1 MNKVISSVLSILG
14 FLVGILLL
22 ISSLLTSEKSLKFF
36 LNLNQDSYVDF
47 VLHDSHWHPYKPSI
61 EIDTFSIIR
70 VEQESKFLEIKEL
83 KMEFNLFF
91 PFRGNLIESLY
102 AKGMNLLIYAP
113 SNDDQANLNDL
124 WLYASS
130 IKNIEIDEFF
140 IMDSSN
146 SSNGLKG
153 MFSSITL
160 QSGDSKA
167 RFSAKNTNGGNLDF
181 RMNSIAG
188 STSLKDYKGFLS
200 ASNFS
205 LNQGITSQL
214 CLSCPGGTLDS
225 KVWFTLIDLNLVKFL
240 GDIKFKSDSSID
252 FIKSIN
258 ARIELEDEKNNVFRI
273 SSFINEDPSNNAPE
287 IFTSMATD
295 AATFF
300 IPEIELGEDKFINKF
315 QHLFYIPE
323 DLLLKGYINNLIL
336 SFHDTLQFKAN
347 FEDLSLESNELSISG
362 LEGNIQ
368 YDPDVTRL
376 NINTPYLQVDLGT
389 LFNSPIIFN
398 DLSSELDLKLI
409 DKKISISDSAFQA
422 TYKRTL
428 IKGQI
433 NLFPSP
439 IDNSG
444 DLSFKIASNELD
456 YLDALSLFPNLNYTR
471 LTKTW
476 LQNSISCGALQE
488 VLFIYRGPIDNQYND
503 SSLSFL
509 SQGLLEDSCL
519 NINDVSIRNIDLV
532 AKINN
537 STFLGE
543 VLDGDLYGSEIKGT
557 IRTFKDNN
565 NYKLELKG
573 NSKGPLLTILRL
585 SNLTQIFDASEES
598 GEHSTTFYFTSPL
611 SSSFKLLGGNAGLI
625 LGTKIKDG
633 NFKNP
638 NTGLFFSDLYSSV
651 EYDSFH
657 GVKDGFASIKIND
670 TPVKFDI
677 RKGEE
682 NGSYNTQL
690 VADDIFS
697 VKRILSSFNIKEE
710 IRGSSRFKIKLT
722 LPSFIKQEPFIDPEI
737 EVLSNLAGISIN
749 LPDPFTKSEDSKV
762 DFRLAFKSFLNKPP
776 QLGFKYGDLLRGKFN
791 FLNNTTE
798 GFVIAGKKKQS
809 VSIVDEQIL
818 LVGELQK
825 LDLGSLISLGI
836 FEEEGSGN
844 FYIKDLLVEETNFSN
859 LSLSKTRFKSSRTKQ
874 GIEYKFIND
883 DLSGILLVPENN
895 QRNLSFKFD
904 FIKINQSSSGSK
916 DSFLYLYNGIS
927 DEFDFSAEKIFFNGK
942 NYGNWEFSIFPE
954 NNQLALN
961 GIKGTYGRWSLKN
974 TNQGISSL
982 RIVKN
987 SIGWTTSLKT
997 NIYSGSPEKAMIQ
1010 IGIKPNFELDTLSLD
1025 ADLFWNNLPWL
1036 FDYNSITGEIST
1048 NLEGLTIKNSEDL
1061 EATNNVLRLVNIFN
1075 ITDSFEKV
1083 TNLDFRKLYKRGFS
1097 ADSVKGKFRVTDKS
1111 FQIIEPILL
1120 KSGSSQFNW
1129 TGEISRDKK
1138 GNLDRLNLEVIMTL
1152 PLREYLPAYALVL
1165 GGPITA
1171 GVVYIAGKA
1180 FERNLD
1186 KLSSGKWIIK
1196 GNISEPETE
1205 FDGWFEDSTEE

>member
-1 MNKVISSVLSILG
+1 MVS
-14 FLVGILLL
+14 ILLL

-36 LNLNQDSYVDF
+36 LNLSQDSYVDF
-47 VLHDSHWHPYKPSI
+47 VLNDSHWHPYKPSL
-61 EIDTFSIIR
+61 EIDTLSVKR
-70 VEQESKFLEIKEL
+70 VEQESKFLEIKEV
-83 KMEFNLFF
+83 KIEFNLFF
-91 PFRGNLIESLY
+91 PFRGNLIESLH
-102 AKGMNLLIYAP
+102 AKGMNLVIYP
-113 SNDDQANLNDL
+113 SPDDDQANLNDL
-124 WLYASS
+124 WLYSSS
-130 IKNIEIDEFF
+130 IKNLEIDEFF
-140 IMDSSN
+140 IIESSN
-146 SSNGLKG
+146 SSNALKG
-153 MFSSITL
+153 MFSLITL
-160 QSGDSKA
+160 KSGDSQA
-167 RFSAKNTNGGNLDF
+167 RFSAQNSSGGNLDF
-181 RMNSIAG
+181 RINSITG
-188 STSLKDYKGFLS
+188 SNSQKDYKGFLS

-205 LNQGITSQL
+205 INQGITSQW
-214 CLSCPGGTLDS
+214 CLRCPGGTLDS
-225 KVWFTLIDLNLVKFL
+225 TAWFTLIDLNLVKFL
-240 GDIKFKSDSSID
+240 GDIKFNFDSSLD
-252 FIKSIN
+252 FIDSIN
-258 ARIELEDEKNNVFRI
+258 ARIQLEDEKNHVFRI
-273 SSFINEDPSNNAPE
+273 SSFINENPANNIPE
-287 IFTSMATD
+287 IFTFMATD

-315 QHLFYIPE
+315 QHLFDIPE
-323 DLLLKGYINNLIL
+323 NLLLKGYINNLIL
-336 SFHDTLQFKAN
+336 SLHDTLQFKAD
-347 FEDLSLESNELSISG
+347 FKDLSLESNELSISG
-362 LEGNIQ
+362 LEGKIQ

-376 NINTPYLQVDLGT
+376 NINTPYLQVNLGT
-389 LFNSPIIFN
+389 LFDGPIIFN

-409 DKKISISDSAFQA
+409 DKKLSIPDSAFQA
-422 TYKRTL
+422 TYERTL
-428 IKGQI
+428 IKGQV

-456 YLDALSLFPNLNYTR
+456 YLDALNLFPNLNYTR

-503 SSLSFL
+503 SSSSFL
-509 SQGLLEDSCL
+509 SKGLLKDSCL
-519 NINDVSIRNIDLV
+519 NINDLSIKNIDLA

-537 STFLGE
+537 SSFLGE
-543 VLDGDLYGSEIKGT
+543 VLGGDLYGSEIEGT
-557 IRTFKDNN
+557 IKTFKDNN

-611 SSSFKLLGGNAGLI
+611 SSSFKLLEENADLI
-625 LGTKIKDG
+625 LDTKIKDG

-651 EYDSFH
+651 EYDSSH

-670 TPVKFDI
+670 IPVKFDI
-677 RKGEE
+677 RKGKEE
-682 NGSYNTQL
+682 SRYSTQL

-710 IRGSSRFKIKLT
+710 IGGSSRFKIKLT

-737 EVLSNLAGISIN
+737 EVLSNLEGISIN
-749 LPDPFTKSEDSKV
+749 LPDPFTKLEDSKV

-776 QLGFKYGDLLRGKFN
+776 QLGFKYGDLFRGKFN
-791 FLNNTTE
+791 FPNNTTE
-798 GFVIAGKKKQS
+798 GFIIAGKKKQS
-809 VSIVDEQIL
+809 VSILDEQIL

-836 FEEEGSGN
+836 FEEEGSVN
-844 FYIKDLLVEETNFSN
+844 FYIKDLLVQETNFSN
-859 LSLSKTRFKSSRTKQ
+859 LSLSKTRFKSSRTIQ
-874 GIEYKFIND
+874 GIEYRFIND
-883 DLSGILLVPENN
+883 DLSGILLVPEDN

-927 DEFDFSAEKIFFNGK
+927 DEFDFSSEKIFFNGK

-954 NNQLALN
+954 NNQLTLN
-961 GIKGTYGRWSLKN
+961 GIKGTYGRWSFKN

-982 RIVKN
+982 RIIKN
-987 SIGWTTSLKT
+987 SIGWTTSLQTK
-997 NIYSGSPEKAMIQ
+997 IYSGSPEKAMIQ
-1010 IGIKPNFELDTLSLD
+1010 IGFKPNFELDTLSLD
-1025 ADLFWNNLPWL
+1025 TDLSWNDLPWL
-1036 FDYNSITGEIST
+1036 FDYNSITGEVST
-1048 NLEGLTIKNSEDL
+1048 NLEGLTIRNSGDL
-1061 EATNNVLRLVNIFN
+1061 DATNNVLRLVNIFN

-1097 ADSVKGKFRVTDKS
+1097 ADSVKGKFKITDKS
-1111 FQIIEPILL
+1111 LQIKEPILL

-1138 GNLDRLNLEVIMTL
+1138 GNLEKLNLEVIMTL

-1205 FDGWFEDSTEE
+1205 FDGWFEDSNEE